1 MNRGRLRTTRRVE
14 AGLWLTHGCE
24 VATHRFLTHAEKR
37 IEVERALLRVKE
49 LVRAELE
56 ECLRIAP

>member
-1 MNRGRLRTTRRVE
+1 MPDLNESTRAFE
-14 AGLWLTHGCE
+14 ARLWLNTAFE
-24 VATHRFLTHAEKR
+24 LAERRFLTHSEKR
-37 IEVERALLRVKE
+37 IEVESCLLRVKE